1 MAGNRTLKLSILA
14 DVDDL
19 NKKLK
24 AANGDVEDSAGKL
37 EKFGKVAGAAFL
49 AAAAAAGAYAIKI
62 GVDGVKAAIA
72 DEQSQIKLASPKRK
86 DPTLNEPT
94 AVDAAAAA
102 VATFATFVAPEPE
115 PAEFVPPVDAIVGA
129 V

>member
-37 EKFGKVAGAAFL
+37 KVWQGCRCRVFSSSSSSRCL
-49 AAAAAAGAYAIKI
+49 CIK
-62 GVDGVKAAIA
+62 DW
-72 DEQSQIKLASPKRK
+72 RRWR
-86 DPTLNEPT
+86 
-94 AVDAAAAA
+94 
-102 VATFATFVAPEPE
+102 
-115 PAEFVPPVDAIVGA
+115 
-129 V
+129 

>member
-24 AANGDVEDSAGKL
+24 AANSDVETSASGL

-49 AAAAAAGAYAIKI
+49 AAAAAAGAYAVKI

-72 DEQSQIKLASPKRK
+72 DEQSQLKLAQSLEKATGATK
-86 DPTLNEPT
+86 DT
-94 AVDAAAAA
+94 DRSYR
-102 VATFATFVAPEPE
+102 
-115 PAEFVPPVDAIVGA
+115 DID
-129 V
+129 